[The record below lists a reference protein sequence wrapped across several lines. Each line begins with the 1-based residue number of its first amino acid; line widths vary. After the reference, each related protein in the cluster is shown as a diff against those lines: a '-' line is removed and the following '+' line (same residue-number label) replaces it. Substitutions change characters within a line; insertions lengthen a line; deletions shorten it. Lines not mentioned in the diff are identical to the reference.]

1 MIALQGTGVSAGVAS
16 GPIRFYSRKQ
26 AVVKRVK
33 VADAEKELAR
43 YREATDA
50 AIAQLGEL
58 AEKTRREAGE
68 DAALLFETHQMMLED
83 LDYVAAITEL
93 IGTEKVNADY
103 AVHETGRQFAEMFS
117 SMEDEY
123 MRARSADVVDISTRL
138 ERILRGEKTD
148 DAAGSAPAIIAADD
162 LSPSETVQMAKSKIL
177 GFVLSAGHRNAH
189 TVILARTL
197 GIPAII
203 QLGSELR
210 REYDGRTAILDG
222 QTGQLVVDPDEA
234 TKTYLFDKQAAERE
248 ARRKLEELK
257 GQPDV
262 TLDGKEIRLYANI
275 SSPAIL
281 DAVLSNDARGI
292 GLFRSEF
299 LYLENSDYPT
309 EDEQFA
315 AYKAV
320 LQRMGTRQV
329 VIRTLDIGADKKVP
343 YFNLPEEE
351 NPALGMRHP
360 HLPVPARGVP
370 HAAARAV
377 PRVGLRQ
384 SRHHVPDDRERVGDP
399 GDQAHL
405 HGRQEGA
412 RAREDPLRGEHPAR
426 HHDRD
431 ARLRHHERQARQGG
445 RFLLDRHE
453 RSHAVHAGRRP
464 PGRGG
469 PRALLRHAPSGRA
482 AAYPPH
488 DRERARGGHLG
499 RHLRR
504 ARERRLAHGAVPRD
518 GRGRAERLGAF
529 GAADPQHHPFDQ
541 HEPEPGAAARGA
553 GVNHVAAGKP
563 AAFLSRGT
571 ATKLRPV
578 LVRRSAGSGSGR
590 SGFFSGTRAET
601 HGKFFIRVDFY
612 ELRR

>member
-68 DAALLFETHQMMLED
+68 DAALLFETHQMRLED

-162 LSPSETVQMAKSKIL
+162 LSPSETVQMDKSKIL

-351 NPALGMRHP
+351 NPALGMRAIRICLSRPEVFRTQLRALYRASAYGNLAIMFPMIASVWEIQEIKRICTAVKKELEREKIPYAENIPLGIMIETPASVIMSDKLAREVDFFSIGTNDLTQYTLAVDRQGAAGLERFCDTHHP
-360 HLPVPARGVP
+360 AVLRLIRRTIESA
-370 HAAARAV
+370 HAAGIWAGICGELASDTSLTALFLAMGADELSVSARSV
-377 PRVGLRQ
+377 LPIRSILRATNTSQ
-384 SRHHVPDDRERVGDP
+384 NRE
-399 GDQAHL
+399 Q
-405 HGRQEGA
+405 
-412 RAREDPLRGEHPAR
+412 
-426 HHDRD
+426 
-431 ARLRHHERQARQGG
+431 
-445 RFLLDRHE
+445 LL
-453 RSHAVHAGRRP
+453 A
-464 PGRGG
+464 
-469 PRALLRHAPSGRA
+469 AL
-482 AAYPPH
+482 
-488 DRERARGGHLG
+488 D
-499 RHLRR
+499 
-504 ARERRLAHGAVPRD
+504 
-518 GRGRAERLGAF
+518 
-529 GAADPQHHPFDQ
+529 
-541 HEPEPGAAARGA
+541 
-553 GVNHVAAGKP
+553 
-563 AAFLSRGT
+563 
-571 ATKLRPV
+571 
-578 LVRRSAGSGSGR
+578 
-590 SGFFSGTRAET
+590 
-601 HGKFFIRVDFY
+601 
-612 ELRR
+612 